1 MEAGS
6 VLNSSSLAYPSSFN
20 STKTRFG
27 FIPNSP
33 KTSSARFS
41 YGTSFPQWPRVLF
54 SCPRS
59 SPLTISQVVENPTL
73 DSLNGISNSKDMLP
87 KIDKSGRFCSPRAA
101 RELAL
106 LILYAACLDGS
117 DPVRLFEKRLNA
129 RKETGYEFDKEALM
143 EYDHMSFG
151 GPPVTTETAEE
162 ADEIHRNDQ
171 KESDIAFKGEVISVQ
186 TLLQKSVDVTV
197 SIHYR
202 FTRKLLVAVAEKW
215 DSNVLAIDK
224 AAPSNWKNQPAG
236 RILEFSILHLAMS
249 EIAVLGTRHQIVINE
264 AVDLA
269 KRFCDGAAPRIINGC
284 LRTFIKE
291 VNRNA
296 SNFINR
302 LGFQRR
308 HKVLS
313 SMEWLFCSGLLLV
326 KAWDFL
332 GFNLGDEWQFLLDK

>member
-6 VLNSSSLAYPSSFN
+6 VLNSSSSTYLLSFN
-20 STKTRFG
+20 SPKTRFS
-27 FIPNSP
+27 FISNSP

-41 YGTSFPQWPRVLF
+41 YGTSFPQWPRLLF

-59 SPLTISQVVENPTL
+59 SPLTIGQVVENPTL
-73 DSLNGISNSKDMLP
+73 DSLTGTSNSKDMLP

-106 LILYAACLDGS
+106 MILYAACLDGS

-129 RKETGYEFDKEALM
+129 RRETGYEFDKESLM

-162 ADEIHRNDQ
+162 ADEILRNNQ
-171 KESDIAFKGEVISVQ
+171 KESDIEAEVLSAPPKLVYSKLI
-186 TLLQKSVDVTV
+186 L
-197 SIHYR
+197 R

-224 AAPSNWKNQPAG
+224 VAPPNWKNEPAG
-236 RILEFSILHLAMS
+236 RILEFSVLHLAMS

-284 LRTFIKE
+284 LRTFVKELNQNGEAENVKIKLT
-291 VNRNA
+291 V
-296 SNFINR
+296 
-302 LGFQRR
+302 
-308 HKVLS
+308 
-313 SMEWLFCSGLLLV
+313 
-326 KAWDFL
+326 
-332 GFNLGDEWQFLLDK
+332 

>member
-6 VLNSSSLAYPSSFN
+6 VLNSSSFAYPSSFN

-162 ADEIHRNDQ
+162 ADEISRNDQ
-171 KESDIAFKGEVISVQ
+171 KESDIEAEVLSAPPKLVYSKLI
-186 TLLQKSVDVTV
+186 L
-197 SIHYR
+197 R

-224 AAPSNWKNQPAG
+224 TAPSNWKNQPAG

-291 VNRNA
+291 VNRNGEA
-296 SNFINR
+296 EN
-302 LGFQRR
+302 
-308 HKVLS
+308 
-313 SMEWLFCSGLLLV
+313 V
-326 KAWDFL
+326 KIK
-332 GFNLGDEWQFLLDK
+332 QSV